1 MNMQLQLAP
10 LSVAVVTAL
19 LLVQNVH
26 AHLVLT
32 FPPARDPKY
41 DYLDNYRKGGPCGI
55 PGKFIN
61 FGSQFISTLSELNTN

>member
-1 MNMQLQLAP
+1 MKLQLAP

-55 PGKFIN
+55 PGKV
-61 FGSQFISTLSELNTN
+61 FGSLYIILSELNIIS